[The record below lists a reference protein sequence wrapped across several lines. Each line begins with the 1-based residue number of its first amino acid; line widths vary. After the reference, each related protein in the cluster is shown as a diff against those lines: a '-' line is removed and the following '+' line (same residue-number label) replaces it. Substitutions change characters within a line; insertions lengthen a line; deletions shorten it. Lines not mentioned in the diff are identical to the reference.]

1 MENST
6 SLRFLEASGR
16 PSGTGRPSLP
26 PPRADQDRASGSRR
40 PADEGDELAQAADDA
55 RELRRKSR
63 PHEAPRAAAS
73 AASQQ
78 AQQPFEKLLG
88 DARQAPADES
98 QQAAASNPDANVTTP
113 TATAAPAKA
122 GHDSGSAKTK
132 KSAAREPGSASSPS
146 ADPAALETPTAA
158 IPQAGQAGEA
168 RTGHMRADAL
178 ALPATDTVAAAGPAP
193 ASTDATPTEN
203 APAASPSA
211 TAQAGDAPS
220 AAAPDLAQ
228 AGAQERAPL
237 VQPALTPETRL
248 DGARPVEA
256 KAPPAPPPTA
266 DHSERAGEILRQLRV
281 QLSPE
286 LRTATIQLSPPE
298 LGRIS
303 IRIRVQNGELH
314 ALVRAEKRETLDAL
328 QRHVP
333 ELEATLEQIGIRAR
347 EFDLQLG
354 FEQQGARQSP
364 HEPPPGRGS
373 AGHEHDPRAREHERR
388 LLRTLSARAG
398 GIDTYA

>member
-40 PADEGDELAQAADDA
+40 PADEGDERAQAADDA

-63 PHEAPRAAAS
+63 PHELPRAAAS
-73 AASQQ
+73 AASQE
-78 AQQPFEKLLG
+78 PFEKLLG
-88 DARQAPADES
+88 DAQQAPADEP
-98 QQAAASNPDANVTTP
+98 QQAAASNPDANVTAS

-132 KSAAREPGSASSPS
+132 KSAAREPGSVPSPS

-158 IPQAGQAGEA
+158 IPQTGQAGEA
-168 RTGHMRADAL
+168 RSAHVRTDAL
-178 ALPATDTVAAAGPAP
+178 ALPATDTVAPAGPAP

-203 APAASPSA
+203 ASAPSGPA
-211 TAQAGDAPS
+211 TAQAGDAQP

-248 DGARPVEA
+248 EGTRPVEA
-256 KAPPAPPPTA
+256 KAPPAPPPPP

-333 ELEATLEQIGIRAR
+333 ELKATLEQIGIRAR

-364 HEPPPGRGS
+364 HEPPSGRGS